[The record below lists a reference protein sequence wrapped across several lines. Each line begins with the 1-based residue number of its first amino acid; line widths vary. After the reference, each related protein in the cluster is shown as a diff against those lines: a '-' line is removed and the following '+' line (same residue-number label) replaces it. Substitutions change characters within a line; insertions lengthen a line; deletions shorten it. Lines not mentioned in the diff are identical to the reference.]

1 MTNKKNFDQDGF
13 VHLPSFLTNLQLV
26 ELQKAVERYILE
38 KVPQLKQSEVLEG
51 LCSLKPFQI
60 IPALETFSSI
70 TSDGQY
76 PSPHGRMAVRL
87 IAEQPN
93 GMTNTGSLDQSRS

>member
-38 KVPQLKQSEVLEG
+38 KVPQL
-51 LCSLKPFQI
+51 I
-60 IPALETFSSI
+60 NNY
-70 TSDGQY
+70 D
-76 PSPHGRMAVRL
+76 
-87 IAEQPN
+87 
-93 GMTNTGSLDQSRS
+93 